1 MIVVDTMSDSEVHQR
16 RFSTVPFLL
25 RACNW
30 SFGGAGRSVLL
41 HVVEVLVSYFSRSLN
56 QEMTSVYR
64 WNVNGNSVAQT

>member
-41 HVVEVLVSYFSRSLN
+41 HVVEVLVSYLTLLL
-56 QEMTSVYR
+56 QIP
-64 WNVNGNSVAQT
+64 